1 MRLCD
6 VLEVRPGVTA
16 VMGSG
21 GKTGLIE
28 RLAEELRQQG
38 TVLLCTTTKMW
49 LPHTGALCHTAQ
61 EAAETLKKVG
71 GAYLGE
77 ADERTGKLLP
87 PAFDGWETLADFVL
101 VEADGAAG
109 RPLKAHAS
117 WEPVLP
123 EKRQQNICVVGAS
136 GIGRPIGEVAHRP
149 EIFAELCGAGIEES
163 ATPERI
169 AKVLLAEQ
177 LPDRIFVNQTD
188 VARAVDVRQLA
199 QLLPWPVAAG
209 SLQVKMWQS
218 CHT

>member
-1 MRLCD
+1 MRLCE
-6 VLEVRPGVTA
+6 VLEVRSGVTA

-28 RLAEELRQQG
+28 RLAAELRQQG
-38 TVLLCTTTKMW
+38 TVLICTTTKMW
-49 LPHTGALCHTAQ
+49 LPHTGVLCHTAQ
-61 EAAETLKKVG
+61 EAEKTLKKVG
-71 GAYLGE
+71 VAYLGE
-77 ADERTGKLLP
+77 ADGRTGKLLP
-87 PAFDGWETLADFVL
+87 PAFEGWETLADFVL

-109 RPLKAHAS
+109 QPLKAHAP

-123 EKRQQNICVVGAS
+123 EKKQQTICVVGAA

-163 ATPERI
+163 ATPEGI
-169 AKVLLAEQ
+169 AKVLLAEH
-177 LPDRIFVNQTD
+177 LPDRIFVNQID
-188 VARAVDVRQLA
+188 VARAVDVQRLA

-209 SLQVKMWQS
+209 SLKEETWQS